1 MWRGL
6 LEVIGAQILVTL
18 VLGWRRKFHQNI
30 YLTYQEAV
38 LIEHVYSHV
47 PQQHIPIYL
56 NILMIFDYCTQY
68 IYTYHRF
75 TYYHNLRTR
84 YLYIPIGSM
93 YGIYANIG
101 GTLMVNVTIYI
112 AYMDPMGYIYIVW
125 CFFHNINLSQTHA
138 WPRRPCVRSAS
149 GPLIRSRSSGPSKC
163 RWFLSIRTVIRFEK
177 YYV

>member
-1 MWRGL
+1 MTR
-6 LEVIGAQILVTL
+6 VIGGHWSPNPSDTSPWVKAKIPPEHLPDISGSSTNWTCL
-18 VLGWRRKFHQNI
+18 LPCPTTTYTNI
-30 YLTYQEAV
+30 SEYIDDIWLLYA
-38 LIEHVYSHV
+38 I
-47 PQQHIPIYL
+47 
-56 NILMIFDYCTQY
+56 Y